1 MSRISEPSVR
11 RLSHYYRVLEEV
23 AAEGKRM
30 ISSHLL
36 AEREGVTSAQVRKDL
51 SSFGSFGRRG
61 LGYHVEHLRDEIRA
75 LLGLDRRWRA
85 CVVGAGHIGAA
96 LIGYGGFADQGF
108 DLVAVFDSDPERIG
122 RTVEG
127 RVVRAITSLSAKDAF
142 EIGVIATPVRAAQ
155 EVADALV
162 AAGVHGILNFAPRKL
177 RVPPS
182 VSLRTVDM
190 TMEFESLSYAL
201 THARA
206 GRPAAS
212 RARRRVTRA

>member
-1 MSRISEPSVR
+1 MAHISEPTVR

-36 AEREGVTSAQVRKDL
+36 AEREGITSAQVRKDL

-96 LIGYGGFADQGF
+96 LMGYRGFADQGF
-108 DLVAVFDSDPERIG
+108 DLVAVFDADAARIG
-122 RTVEG
+122 RTLEG
-127 RVVRAITSLSAKDAF
+127 LVVRPIGQLSGKDAF
-142 EIGVIATPVRAAQ
+142 EIGVIATPARAAQ

-162 AAGVHGILNFAPRKL
+162 AAGVQGILNFAPRKL
-177 RVPPS
+177 RVPAA
-182 VSLRTVDM
+182 VALRSVDM

-201 THARA
+201 THARTRA
-206 GRPAAS
+206 PRRRPAPP
-212 RARRRVTRA
+212 RPRP

>member
-1 MSRISEPSVR
+1 MPHISEPTVR
-11 RLSHYYRVLEEV
+11 RLSNYYRVLEEV

-36 AEREGVTSAQVRKDL
+36 AEREGITSAQVRKDL

-96 LIGYGGFADQGF
+96 LLGYRGFSDQGF
-108 DLVAVFDSDPERIG
+108 DIVAVFDADVARIG
-122 RTVEG
+122 RTLEG
-127 RVVRAITSLSAKDAF
+127 LVVRPIGQLSARDGF
-142 EIGVIATPVRAAQ
+142 EIGVIATPMRAAQ

-162 AAGVHGILNFAPRKL
+162 AAGVLGILNFAPRKL
-177 RVPPS
+177 RVPAS
-182 VSLRTVDM
+182 VTLRTVDM

-201 THARA
+201 THARTSV
-206 GRPAAS
+206 P
-212 RARRRVTRA
+212 RRRRGAPRPRP

>member
-1 MSRISEPSVR
+1 MSHISEPTVR

-36 AEREGVTSAQVRKDL
+36 AEREGITSAQVRKDL

-75 LLGLDRRWRA
+75 LLGLDRRWKA
-85 CVVGAGHIGAA
+85 CVVGAGHIGTA
-96 LIGYGGFADQGF
+96 LLGYRGFADQGF
-108 DLVAVFDSDPERIG
+108 DIVAVFDADAARIG
-122 RTVEG
+122 RTLEG
-127 RVVRAITSLSAKDAF
+127 LVVRPVAQLSAKDAF

-162 AAGVHGILNFAPRKL
+162 AAGVQGILNFAPRKL
-177 RVPPS
+177 RVPAA
-182 VSLRTVDM
+182 VTLRTVDM

-206 GRPAAS
+206 RP
-212 RARRRVTRA
+212 ARRRAAPRPRG